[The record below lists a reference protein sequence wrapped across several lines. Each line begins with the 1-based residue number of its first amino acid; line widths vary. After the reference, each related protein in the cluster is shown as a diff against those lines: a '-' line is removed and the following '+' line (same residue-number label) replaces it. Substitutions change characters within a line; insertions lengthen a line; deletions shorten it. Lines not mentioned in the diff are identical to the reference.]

1 MQSIVGGADLSR
13 EGEGVPK
20 EEAFQLRPRGLE
32 WGKCGG
38 GKVMCLR
45 DPESGMSSS
54 SSRTPRRPSVAQEQR
69 EEAGRAN

>member
-13 EGEGVPK
+13 EG

-38 GKVMCLR
+38 GTVMCLR
-45 DPESGMSSS
+45 DPESRMSNS
-54 SSRTPRRPSVAQEQR
+54 SSRTLRRPV
-69 EEAGRAN
+69 